1 MPATL
6 TPPPEPVRPVRF
18 TRAEYYR
25 LAALGFF
32 DGKRV
37 ERVRGEVVEM
47 SPTDWA
53 HVVACRK
60 TGELLDRA
68 FTSIGW
74 VSRRDQPIALAD
86 SDPEPDVMA
95 VAGRFEHYTD
105 HPTTALLVVEV
116 ANTTLARDLTTKAK
130 LYAEAGIPEYWV
142 LDLVNRWLHV
152 FRDPGPLPAGPGSVY
167 GSRVEHGSAD
177 AVTPLAAPAASVRV
191 ADLLP

>member
-1 MPATL
+1 MSAVL
-6 TPPPEPVRPVRF
+6 TPPPDPVRPVRF
-18 TRAEYYR
+18 SRAEYYR

-53 HVVACRK
+53 HAVACRK
-60 TGELLDRA
+60 TGEALDRA
-68 FTSIGW
+68 FTGIAW
-74 VSRRDQPIALAD
+74 VSRGDQPIALAD

-95 VAGRFEHYTD
+95 VAGRFEDHTD
-105 HPTTALLVVEV
+105 HPTTALLVVDV
-116 ANTTLARDLTTKAK
+116 ADTTLARDLTTKAV

-142 LDLVNRWLHV
+142 LDLVNRRLHV
-152 FRDPGPLPAGPGSVY
+152 FRDPGPLPAGPGSAY
-167 GSRVEHGSAD
+167 GSRVEYGPAD
-177 AVTPLAAPAASVRV
+177 SVCPLAAPAAAVGV